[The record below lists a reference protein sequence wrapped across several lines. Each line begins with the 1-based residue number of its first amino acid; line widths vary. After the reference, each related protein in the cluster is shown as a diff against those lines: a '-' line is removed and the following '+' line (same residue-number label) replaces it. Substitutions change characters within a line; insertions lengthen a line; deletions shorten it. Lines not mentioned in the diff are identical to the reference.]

1 MTDHFDEEEIPN
13 VGDGWDEFRYE
24 DQDPIGLSELASLE
38 LTRMPENLQVRVM
51 DDYFPDATITRVG
64 DKFVC
69 HIEDHMYTKFWQH
82 RYSAYAFAEAM
93 ERAVVRLIHEGHP
106 FSNPERDDEDVHIF
120 VRWEL
125 LLPSNTDPVKV
136 AESIRAAYD
145 LVSRRADS
153 ILENSDSVLVLG
165 KDTGP
170 SLDRLKHIAARLE
183 THGYFAYI
191 IKEQPDRT
199 GESIIQKVMRHALMC
214 KFVIVENTEPS
225 GHLYEIPHAA
235 KAAECVTVVMQ
246 EEGKGAT
253 WMFEDAYGKHR
264 HWHKVEYTNVDAAV
278 DSSIIWAERFIT
290 EFGKFQESVLP
301 WMQPKPPV

>member
-38 LTRMPENLQVRVM
+38 LTRMPENLQVRVR

-64 DKFVC
+64 DKLVC

-120 VRWEL
+120 VRWDL
-125 LLPSNTDPVKV
+125 ILSSNTAAVEVGK
-136 AESIRAAYD
+136 SIRVAHD

-170 SLDRLKHIAARLE
+170 SLDLLKQIAARLE
-183 THGYFAYI
+183 SHGYFTYI
-191 IKEQPDRT
+191 IKEQPDRS
-199 GESIIQKVMRHALMC
+199 GESVIQKVMRHALMC

-278 DSSIIWAERFIT
+278 DLSIAWAESFIA

-301 WMQPKPPV
+301 WMQPKPPA

>member
-38 LTRMPENLQVRVM
+38 LTRMPENLQVRVR

-64 DKFVC
+64 DKLVC

-120 VRWEL
+120 VRWDL
-125 LLPSNTDPVKV
+125 ILSSNTAAVEVGK
-136 AESIRAAYD
+136 SIRVAHD

-170 SLDRLKHIAARLE
+170 SLDLLKQIAARLE
-183 THGYFAYI
+183 SHGYFTYI
-191 IKEQPDRT
+191 IKERPDRS
-199 GESIIQKVMRHALMC
+199 GESVIQKVMRHALMC

-278 DSSIIWAERFIT
+278 DLSIAWAESFIA

-301 WMQPKPPV
+301 WMQPKPPA